1 VRRIEALIVSDLRP
15 QESEANG
22 EMFRRAAALARERGS
37 TVFELRCLVSLRAFL
52 GPEHQDVEVET
63 HIRQLSNLCDL
74 DRRVRE
80 AVQTE
85 VSAFRA

>member
-37 TVFELRCLVSLRAFL
+37 AVFELRCLVSLRAFL
-52 GPEHQDVEVET
+52 GPDQDVEVET
-63 HIRQLSNLCDL
+63 RIRQLSNLCDL

-80 AVQTE
+80 AMQTDM
-85 VSAFRA
+85 SAFRA